1 MNGFIVKLISVLL
14 ILTLFGSC
22 MTVKPDNRSEAVNEL
37 RKKRT
42 VSISKVPLENPVGPC
57 FRINA
62 PSNNAALMVAGQMG
76 MELDYKYFIII
87 ASDKNQFISGYAYQG
102 TGGVSTSIVY
112 SITVAYTNDESLES
126 RYNVYE
132 CSSLLDGYT
141 FVTQG
146 GQIVSWTLFG
156 TSFVGGMILMLSAF
170 DVDYPKWNDP
180 NYDSKMR
187 EAERRRNGM
196 LTGGYI
202 LMGGSILFTIP
213 LFMK

>member
-1 MNGFIVKLISVLL
+1 
-14 ILTLFGSC
+14 
-22 MTVKPDNRSEAVNEL
+22 MTITADNRSEAVNEL

-42 VSISKVPLENPVGPC
+42 ISISKVPLENSVGPC

-87 ASDKNQFISGYAYQG
+87 ASDSNQFISGYTYKG

-112 SITVAYTNDESLES
+112 SITIAYTNDESLES
-126 RYNVYE
+126 KYNVYE

-141 FVTQG
+141 FVTQR

-156 TSFVGGMILMLSAF
+156 TSLVGGMIIMLSAL
-170 DVDYPKWNDP
+170 DIDYPNWNDP

-187 EAERRRNGM
+187 EVERKENGR
-196 LTGGYI
+196 LIGGGI
-202 LMGGSILFTIP
+202 LMGVSILFTIP
-213 LFMK
+213 LFIE